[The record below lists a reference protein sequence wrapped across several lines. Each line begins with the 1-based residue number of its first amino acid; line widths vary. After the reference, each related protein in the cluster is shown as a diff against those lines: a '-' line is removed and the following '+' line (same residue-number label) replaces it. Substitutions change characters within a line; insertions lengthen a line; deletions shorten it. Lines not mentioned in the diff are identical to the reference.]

1 MLYWRWE
8 FVHKLVAFLFFLS
21 FFFFSANILWDV
33 CIEKK
38 KNFVQFLVLVVPLIS
53 SLSYKF
59 TNMDE
64 VVFYIAQGDPADKH
78 SQESYGYV
86 TSIHSSKQYASYRQ
100 ADSHI
105 NGTAI
110 TGIGPGERIFT
121 AVPNKALINVY
132 SWGKESVDQR
142 IPIPEALTCITLIN
156 HPNGSNSDND
166 DNQLYK
172 LPNYRVPWLLAGG
185 SKSGK
190 LYIWELSSG
199 NLLCVRDAHYQGI
212 TTIKGS
218 SCGTFLITGGED
230 ARCLVWNLAELISI
244 YDKSDHQVKPYWQIT
259 DNTLPLTDL
268 CLNDTHNINDLK
280 LYTTSEDSTVRIY
293 DIVTKSLLTTFIL
306 PSSAE
311 CITKDPANR
320 ALYVGL
326 NNGLVRS
333 IPLYS
338 INSHT
343 SVLESIGG
351 MNKIITVDADPN
363 LKETFVAHQQKTKT
377 GDDKPVVVTKL
388 TISFDG
394 TSIIS
399 GDSEGR
405 VFVSDIVTKQV
416 VKSFTPCN
424 SPIAYI
430 AVETVPDDFV
440 NNLATSTT
448 TNKAD
453 KKHRMIPQFKRVL
466 ASTNSEEHQIFLDI
480 PGKTTATTNATG
492 NIDFATWLQGKQ
504 SEELQFKN
512 LSGINS
518 IVKQVGNE
526 NVSDLE
532 EKLQRVSQAYT
543 ELRNKHEE
551 LIKEH
556 AKLLD
561 KLE

>member
-1 MLYWRWE
+1 M
-8 FVHKLVAFLFFLS
+8 VAFLPF
-21 FFFFSANILWDV
+21 FFFFSV
-33 CIEKK
+33 VEGEKK
-38 KNFVQFLVLVVPLIS
+38 KHNHFSQNFSFFRIVLCSCSSHLIAK
-53 SLSYKF
+53 L

-64 VVFYIAQGDPADKH
+64 VVFYIGQGDPADKH
-78 SQESYGYV
+78 SQESYGYI
-86 TSIHSSKQYASYRQ
+86 TSIHTSKQYASYRH
-100 ADSHI
+100 ADSHT

-110 TGIGPGERIFT
+110 TGIGAGERIF
-121 AVPNKALINVY
+121 AAAPNKALINVY

-156 HPNGSNSDND
+156 HPIGSTSNTG
-166 DNQLYK
+166 QLYK

-199 NLLCVRDAHYQGI
+199 NLLCVRDAHYQGM

-230 ARCLVWNLAELISI
+230 ARCIVWNLAELISV

-268 CLNDTHNINDLK
+268 CLNDAHNINDLK
-280 LYTTSEDSTVRIY
+280 LYTTSKDSTVRIY

-311 CITKDPANR
+311 CVTKDPANR

-338 INSHT
+338 INNHT

-351 MNKIITVDADPN
+351 MNKIITVDTDPN

-377 GDDKPVVVTKL
+377 GDDKPIAVTKL
-388 TISFDG
+388 SISFDG

-424 SPIAYI
+424 SPVAYI
-430 AVETVPDDFV
+430 AVETVPDDFI
-440 NNLATSTT
+440 NTSTT
-448 TNKAD
+448 NTTATKAD

-466 ASTNSEEHQIFLDI
+466 ASTNPEEHQIFLDI
-480 PGKTTATTNATG
+480 PGKITATTNTTHAV
-492 NIDFATWLQGKQ
+492 DFATWLQGKQ
-504 SEELQFKN
+504 FEELQFKN

-518 IVKQVGNE
+518 IVKQVGNG
-526 NVSDLE
+526 NVPDLE

-556 AKLLD
+556 AQLLD
-561 KLE
+561 KL